1 MRVASYPVGLGEL
14 NSTPEGVAK
23 VRKGSKLI
31 DPEWYNPRTGEYFAA
46 GDPKNPIGE
55 HWIGLS
61 SASEGDRLFDGYGIH
76 GTIEPGSIGRSVSM
90 GCVRLLP
97 EHVEVVYEMLTE
109 PESTV
114 EVRP

>member
-1 MRVASYPVGLGEL
+1 
-14 NSTPEGVAK
+14 
-23 VRKGSKLI
+23 
-31 DPEWYNPRTGEYFAA
+31 
-46 GDPKNPIGE
+46 
-55 HWIGLS
+55 
-61 SASEGDRLFDGYGIH
+61 
-76 GTIEPGSIGRSVSM
+76 M